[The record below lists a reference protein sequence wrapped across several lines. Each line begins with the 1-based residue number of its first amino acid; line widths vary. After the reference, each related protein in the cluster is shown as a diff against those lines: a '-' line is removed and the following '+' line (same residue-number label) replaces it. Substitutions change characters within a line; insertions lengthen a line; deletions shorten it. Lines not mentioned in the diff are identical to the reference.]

1 MSREIVSVKIDVIF
15 KKFFTEHEDMLHAF
29 ISDILEIPSDSIRK
43 IEIRN
48 PEMPPETE
56 EGKFSRLDLVLDV
69 DGVAVDVEIQI
80 NKQDDFRDRTL
91 FYWAKLYT
99 SSLQKGQ
106 MYQNLKKTIAINI
119 LDYTLFENREQY
131 HTEVVASLKDTH
143 EIFSDKFSIHFF
155 EMGKVKN
162 IQPNDRKTLWMQFI
176 KADTEEELEQVKEAG
191 GDLME
196 RAVQIVYDMSADGK
210 TRELA
215 RWREKSM
222 LDMRSSLFAAESR
235 GEARGHERGK
245 AEGRAEGI
253 GIGEARG
260 EAKTLIENVKTL
272 MTNTQKP
279 LTEVLTMLGITR
291 EKYDQ
296 SLALLNQ

>member
-29 ISDILEIPSDSIRK
+29 ISDILEIPFESIRR
-43 IEIRN
+43 IEIGSQ
-48 PEMPPETE
+48 EIPPETE

-69 DGVAVDVEIQI
+69 DGKAVDVEIQI
-80 NKQDDFRDRTL
+80 NKQDDFRERTL

-106 MYQNLKKTIAINI
+106 MYQSLKKTIAVII

-131 HTEVVASLKDTH
+131 HTEVVAALKDTH

-155 EMGKVKN
+155 EMGKVKK

-176 KADTEEELEQVKEAG
+176 QADTEEKLEQVKEAG

-222 LDMRSSLFAAESR
+222 LDMRSSLYAAETK
-235 GEARGHERGK
+235 GHERGK
-245 AEGRAEGI
+245 AEGRAEG
-253 GIGEARG
+253 EASN
-260 EAKTLIENVKTL
+260 LIQLVNAA
-272 MTNTQKP
+272 MTNTQKS
-279 LTEVLTMLGITR
+279 LAEVLSMLGITQ

>member
-1 MSREIVSVKIDVIF
+1 
-15 KKFFTEHEDMLHAF
+15 
-29 ISDILEIPSDSIRK
+29 
-43 IEIRN
+43 
-48 PEMPPETE
+48 MPPETE

-69 DGVAVDVEIQI
+69 DGMAVDVEIQI
-80 NKQDDFRDRTL
+80 NKQDDFRERTL

-99 SSLQKGQ
+99 SSLQKRQ
-106 MYQNLKKTIAINI
+106 MDQNLKKTIAINI
-119 LDYTLFENREQY
+119 LDYTLFEDREQY
-131 HTEVVASLKDTH
+131 HTEVVAALKDTH

-215 RWREKSM
+215 RWCEKSM
-222 LDMRSSLFAAESR
+222 LDMRSSLFAAETK
-235 GEARGHERGK
+235 GHERGK
-245 AEGRAEGI
+245 AEGI
-253 GIGEARG
+253 GVGEARG
-260 EAKTLIENVKTL
+260 EAKNLIQLVNAA

-279 LTEVLTMLGITR
+279 LDEVLTMLSITQ

>member
-69 DGVAVDVEIQI
+69 DGKAVDVEIQI

-131 HTEVVASLKDTH
+131 HTEVVAALKDTH

-155 EMGKVKN
+155 EMRKVKN

-222 LDMRSSLFAAESR
+222 LDMRSSLYAAETR

-245 AEGRAEGI
+245 AEGIGIGRAEG
-253 GIGEARG
+253 
-260 EAKTLIENVKTL
+260 EAKNLVQLVNAA

-279 LTEVLTMLGITR
+279 LTEVLTMLGITQ

>member
-1 MSREIVSVKIDVIF
+1 
-15 KKFFTEHEDMLHAF
+15 
-29 ISDILEIPSDSIRK
+29 
-43 IEIRN
+43 
-48 PEMPPETE
+48 
-56 EGKFSRLDLVLDV
+56 
-69 DGVAVDVEIQI
+69 
-80 NKQDDFRDRTL
+80 
-91 FYWAKLYT
+91 
-99 SSLQKGQ
+99 
-106 MYQNLKKTIAINI
+106 
-119 LDYTLFENREQY
+119 
-131 HTEVVASLKDTH
+131 
-143 EIFSDKFSIHFF
+143 
-155 EMGKVKN
+155 MGKVKN
-162 IQPNDRKTLWMQFI
+162 IQPNDRKTLWIQFI

-222 LDMRSSLFAAESR
+222 LDMRSSLYAAETR

-253 GIGEARG
+253 GIGEA
-260 EAKTLIENVKTL
+260 KNLIENVKML

-279 LTEVLTMLGITR
+279 LTEVLTMLGITQ
-291 EKYDQ
+291 EKYDN

>member
-29 ISDILEIPSDSIRK
+29 ISDILEIPSESIRK
-43 IEIRN
+43 IEICN

-56 EGKFSRLDLVLDV
+56 GGKFSRLDLALDV
-69 DGVAVDVEIQI
+69 DGMAVDVEIQI

-119 LDYTLFENREQY
+119 LDYTLLENREQY
-131 HTEVVASLKDTH
+131 HTEVVAALKDTH

-155 EMGKVKN
+155 EMEKVKN

-196 RAVQIVYDMSADGK
+196 KAVQIVYDMSADGK

-222 LDMRSSLFAAESR
+222 LDMRSSLYAAETK
-235 GEARGHERGK
+235 GHERGK
-245 AEGRAEGI
+245 AEGIGIGRAEG
-253 GIGEARG
+253 EAR
-260 EAKTLIENVKTL
+260 KLIDNVKTL
-272 MTNTQKP
+272 METTQRP
-279 LTEVLTMLGITR
+279 LEEVLQMLRISQS
-291 EKYDQ
+291 EYDQ

>member
-29 ISDILEIPSDSIRK
+29 ISDILEIPSESIRK
-43 IEIRN
+43 IEICN

-56 EGKFSRLDLVLDV
+56 EGKFSRLDLALDV
-69 DGVAVDVEIQI
+69 DGMAVDVEIQI

-131 HTEVVASLKDTH
+131 HTEVVAALKDTH
-143 EIFSDKFSIHFF
+143 EIFSDKFSMHFF

-196 RAVQIVYDMSADGK
+196 KAVQIVYDMSADGK

-222 LDMRSSLFAAESR
+222 LDMRSSLYAAETK
-235 GEARGHERGK
+235 GHERGK
-245 AEGRAEGI
+245 AEGIGIGRAEG
-253 GIGEARG
+253 EAR
-260 EAKTLIENVKTL
+260 KLIDNVKTL
-272 MTNTQKP
+272 METTQRP
-279 LTEVLTMLGITR
+279 LEEVLQMLRISQS
-291 EKYDQ
+291 EYDQ

>member
-29 ISDILEIPSDSIRK
+29 ISDILEIPSESIRK
-43 IEIRN
+43 IEICN

-56 EGKFSRLDLVLDV
+56 EGKFSRLDLALDV
-69 DGVAVDVEIQI
+69 DGMAVDVEIQI

-119 LDYTLFENREQY
+119 LDYTLFENQEQY
-131 HTEVVASLKDTH
+131 HTEVVAALKDTH
-143 EIFSDKFSIHFF
+143 EIFSDKFSMHFF

-196 RAVQIVYDMSADGK
+196 KAVQIVYDMSADGK

-222 LDMRSSLFAAESR
+222 LDMRSSLYAAETK
-235 GEARGHERGK
+235 GHERGK
-245 AEGRAEGI
+245 AEGIGIGRAEG
-253 GIGEARG
+253 EAR
-260 EAKTLIENVKTL
+260 KLVDNVSKFMKGTGKSL
-272 MTNTQKP
+272 E
-279 LTEVLTMLGITR
+279 EVLAIL
-291 EKYDQ
+291 EVSQSEYDQ